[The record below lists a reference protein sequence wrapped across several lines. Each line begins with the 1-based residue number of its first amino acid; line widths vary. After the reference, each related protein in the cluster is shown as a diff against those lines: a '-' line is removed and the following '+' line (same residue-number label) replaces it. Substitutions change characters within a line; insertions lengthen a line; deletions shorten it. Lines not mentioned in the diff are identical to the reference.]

1 MQRVFVSLDPATI
14 KALVHLAKANRR
26 HPKHEAGLII
36 TRYLR
41 KRGLLQDGLGTDKNP
56 DTVTLGGGAAS
67 GADQQPPTSG
77 GGAT

>member
-1 MQRVFVSLDPATI
+1 MQRVYVALDPETI

-26 HPKHEAGLII
+26 HPKHEGGLII
-36 TRYLR
+36 TRYLQEQ
-41 KRGLLQDGLGTDKNP
+41 GLLSRHGQTP
-56 DTVTLGGGAAS
+56 DAVTLGEGAVS